1 MLPVLTSCRK
11 KRAGWCPPRI
21 ACRRPSPTSLAGR
34 QAKHGPPH
42 SLRQRL
48 SLFDVPLGSI
58 HLLQRRASRKQERI
72 QSDRPLEVRHGGTP
86 ALLGIIAAR
95 SDHFRAPCRQH
106 SRNTAGE
113 LAADESAA

>member
-1 MLPVLTSCRK
+1 MLPGLTLVRK

-34 QAKHGPPH
+34 QAKHAPPH

-95 SDHFRAPCRQH
+95 DDHCRDPCGLH
-106 SRNTAGE
+106 SLATAGE
-113 LAADESAA
+113 VVAD